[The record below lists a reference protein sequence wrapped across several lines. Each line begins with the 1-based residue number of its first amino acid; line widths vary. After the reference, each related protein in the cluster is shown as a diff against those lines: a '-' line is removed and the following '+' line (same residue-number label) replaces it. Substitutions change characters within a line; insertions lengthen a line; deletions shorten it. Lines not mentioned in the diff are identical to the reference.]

1 VPSETEASV
10 EADMRAAGEKPEG
23 GSRHQRRGWVVLRGR
38 LPLWLKLSYTA
49 FVAVLMPCFWDQH
62 GPQNFLWACDI
73 ALFVTVA
80 ALWREDALLASSMA
94 VAVLLPEAAWN
105 VDFFSRLIV
114 GRDLF
119 GLDATGYMFDSAIP
133 PFVRALSLFHVFLPI
148 LLLYMVCRLGYH
160 RRALLTASILAWIV
174 LPVSYFFTD
183 PSRNINWV
191 FGITEVPQTWLPG
204 PIYLG
209 ALMALVP
216 IILYL
221 PVHFALRSIFGL
233 R

>member
-1 VPSETEASV
+1 
-10 EADMRAAGEKPEG
+10 MRTAGEKLEG
-23 GSRHQRRGWVVLRGR
+23 GSRRQWIGWVVLRGR

-49 FVAVLMPCFWDQH
+49 FVAVLVTYIRDQH

-94 VAVLLPEAAWN
+94 VAVLLPEVAWN
-105 VDFFSRLIV
+105 VDFFTRLIV
-114 GRDLF
+114 GRDVF
-119 GLDATGYMFDSAIP
+119 GLDATGYMFDSATP
-133 PFVRALSLFHVFLPI
+133 LFVRALSLFHVFLPI
-148 LLLYMVCRLGYH
+148 LLLYMVHRLGYH
-160 RRALLTASILAWIV
+160 RRAFLTASILAWIV

-183 PSRNINWV
+183 QSRNINWV
-191 FGITEVPQTWLPG
+191 FGITDVPQTWLPG

-209 ALMALVP
+209 AMMALVP